1 MMRALC
7 IIQARLG
14 SVRFPRKVAE
24 RLEGKALVH
33 FLYDRIAR
41 WSCRDVVIAVPDKTT
56 WHETFPDSHYPTT
69 APTAEDAC
77 AEADVLKRFYLAVRR
92 EQSRSPTP
100 YTHVV
105 RVTADC
111 PLLDPALITAVM
123 GAAETGADYV
133 ATRTDD
139 VPSGWPDGTD
149 VECFTVRALYRAH
162 ETATTAADREHVTPR
177 IQRRGTSI
185 YLQARP
191 DYTQYKWS
199 VDTPADLA
207 HVRALYAL
215 LPANF
220 GMRDLIRAEGQLTHD

>member
-7 IIQARLG
+7 IIQARLD
-14 SVRFPRKVAE
+14 SRRFPRKVAE

-41 WSCRDVVIAVPDKTT
+41 CCQDTVIAVPDKTT
-56 WHETFPDSHYPTT
+56 WQETFPGSRYPTT

-77 AEADVLKRFYLAVRR
+77 AEADVLKRFYLAGRR
-92 EQSRSPTP
+92 EQGRSPTP

-111 PLLDPALITAVM
+111 PLLDPELITAVM
-123 GAAETGADYV
+123 GAAETGVDYV

-139 VPSGWPDGTD
+139 MPSGWPDGTD
-149 VECFTVRALYRAH
+149 VECFTFDALYRAH
-162 ETATTAADREHVTPR
+162 ETATTAVDREHVTPW
-177 IQRRGTSI
+177 IRRHETSI
-185 YLQARP
+185 YLQARL
-191 DYTQYKWS
+191 DCAQYKWS

-207 HVRALYAL
+207 HVRALYAVC
-215 LPANF
+215 PVGF
-220 GMRDLIRAEGQLTHD
+220 GMWDLITAEGQLTHD